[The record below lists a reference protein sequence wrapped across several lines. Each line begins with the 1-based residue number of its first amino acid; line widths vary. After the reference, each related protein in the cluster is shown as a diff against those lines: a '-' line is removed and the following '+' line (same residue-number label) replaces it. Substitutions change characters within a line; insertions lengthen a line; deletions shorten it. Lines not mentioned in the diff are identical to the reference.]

1 MEQLS
6 RIILLIPHIQV
17 DLFWDLM
24 EIVQFML
31 FLHLIPKMIL
41 NMLSQFM
48 SQTYKNGL
56 ITLRKGD
63 ELDEMSHL

>member
-1 MEQLS
+1 MKQLS
-6 RIILLIPHIQV
+6 MIILLIPHIQV